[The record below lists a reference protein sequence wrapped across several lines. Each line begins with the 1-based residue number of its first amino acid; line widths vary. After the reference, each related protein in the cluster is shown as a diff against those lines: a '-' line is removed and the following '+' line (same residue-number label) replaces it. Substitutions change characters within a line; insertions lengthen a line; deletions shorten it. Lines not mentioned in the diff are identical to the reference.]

1 MGYLLRLR
9 PKEWGVHNLRVRVM
23 KKISMFAAVNLT
35 ILGIAFLGPASVR
48 AQSCEQCLGGWL
60 DAPVKV
66 EVFSDFECPACKVFF
81 LDTIRYVLQDY
92 SNIDKVCVIYHEF
105 PLPMHKYSRE
115 AARYSVATE
124 RLGRQQ
130 WLAVVESLYANQ
142 EAWATDGSVQAYV
155 AKVLSPSDFQKV
167 LKMKDDPSVEEVINR
182 DVALGQKREVQST
195 PTFFVTALNKE
206 QKVVGGLPYPVMKQ
220 FFDRVVR

>member
-1 MGYLLRLR
+1 M
-9 PKEWGVHNLRVRVM
+9 KRVPL
-23 KKISMFAAVNLT
+23 FAAISLLLV
-35 ILGIAFLGPASVR
+35 GIAVLAPRSAWS
-48 AQSCEQCLGGWL
+48 QSCEQCLGGWL
-60 DAPVKV
+60 DAPVKL

-92 SNIDKVCVIYHEF
+92 ANTDKVCVVYHEF

-130 WLAVVESLYANQ
+130 WLAVVESLYVNQ
-142 EAWATDGSVQAYV
+142 EIWAKDGSVQAYV
-155 AKVLSPSDFQKV
+155 ARALSPTDFQKV
-167 LKMKDDPSVEEVINR
+167 LRIKDDPSVEEIINR
-182 DVALGQKREVQST
+182 DVALGQRREVQST

-220 FFDRVVR
+220 YFDRVVK